1 MARIDSL
8 SIQLQTD
15 QTAKD
20 KLAESYGKV
29 IENLQKSTISSVLKN
44 TDLSG
49 DVASGTV
56 EAKRFANA
64 TAQNY
69 GTARGNG
76 YANKINAKP
85 VVIPLDTNKEFIE
98 EVEEKDLRTYGVN
111 GLIERRTANQG
122 GAMKRLLERAFFTE
136 AVTSGSALSLVAT
149 KIEEKFEEAIQSIE
163 TTSNDFVDGVERD
176 MINIICSPATYGAIR
191 TYLDAGVNNSNVSTA
206 VGEFG
211 QFHGVD
217 VYSSVYLPS
226 GVDFIVM
233 VKGAIAQPVLPSIY
247 NPAKVELSDATAFG
261 MFLYYGTKA
270 VTPELIKYAGTVAS
284 L

>member
-15 QTAKD
+15 ASAKD

-29 IENLQKSTISSVLKN
+29 IENLEKSTISSVLKN

-49 DVASGTV
+49 DPASGTV

-64 TAQNY
+64 IAQNY

-76 YANKINAKP
+76 YANKVKAKP
-85 VVIPLDTNKEFIE
+85 VVVALDTNKEFIE
-98 EVEEKDLRTYGVN
+98 EVEEKDLRTYGIS
-111 GLIERRTANQG
+111 GLIERRTTNQG

-136 AVTSGSALSLVAT
+136 AVNSGSALSLSSST
-149 KIEEKFEEAIQSIE
+149 IEGKFEEAIQEIE
-163 TTSNDFVDGVERD
+163 TTKNDFVDGVERD
-176 MINIICSPATYGAIR
+176 LINIVCSPATYGQIR
-191 TYLDAGVNNSNVSTA
+191 TYLDKGVNNSNVSTA

-226 GVDFIVM
+226 GVDFIIM
-233 VKGAIAQPVLPSIY
+233 VKGSVAQPVIPSIY
-247 NPAKVELSDATAFG
+247 NPAKIELSDATGFG
-261 MFLYYGTKA
+261 IFLYFGTKA
-270 VTPELIKYAGTVAS
+270 VTPELIKYAGTVS

>member
-15 QTAKD
+15 ASAKD

-29 IENLQKSTISSVLKN
+29 IENLEKSTISSVLKN

-49 DVASGTV
+49 DPASGTV

-64 TAQNY
+64 IAQNY

-76 YANKINAKP
+76 YANKVKAKP
-85 VVIPLDTNKEFIE
+85 VVVALDTNKEFIE
-98 EVEEKDLRTYGVN
+98 EVEEKDLRTYGIG
-111 GLIERRTANQG
+111 GLIERRTTNQG

-136 AVTSGSALSLVAT
+136 AVNSGSALTLSSST
-149 KIEEKFEEAIQSIE
+149 IEGKFEEAIQEIE
-163 TTSNDFVDGVERD
+163 TTKNDFVDGVERD
-176 MINIICSPATYGAIR
+176 LINIVCSPATYGQIR
-191 TYLDAGVNNSNVSTA
+191 TYLDKGVNNSNVSTA

-226 GVDFIVM
+226 GIDFIIM
-233 VKGAIAQPVLPSIY
+233 VKGSVAQPVIPSIY
-247 NPAKVELSDATAFG
+247 NPAKIELSDATGFG
-261 MFLYYGTKA
+261 IFLYFGTKA
-270 VTPELIKYAGTVAS
+270 VTPELIKYAGTVS

>member
-15 QTAKD
+15 PSAKD

-29 IENLQKSTISSVLKN
+29 IENLEKSTISSVLKN

-49 DVASGTV
+49 DPASGTV

-64 TAQNY
+64 TAQHY

-76 YANKINAKP
+76 YATKVKAKP
-85 VVIPLDTNKEFIE
+85 VVVALDTDKEFIE
-98 EVEEKDLRTYGVN
+98 EVEEKDLRTYGIN

-136 AVTSGSALSLVAT
+136 AVTSGSALTLSSAN
-149 KIEEKFEEAIQSIE
+149 IEDKFEEAIQEIE
-163 TTSNDFVDGVERD
+163 TTNNDFVDGVERD
-176 MINIICSPATYGAIR
+176 LINIVCSPATYGQIR
-191 TYLDAGVNNSNVSTA
+191 TYLDKGVNNSNVSTA

-217 VYSSVYLPS
+217 VYSSTYLPN
-226 GVDFIVM
+226 GVDFIIM
-233 VKGAIAQPVLPSIY
+233 VKGSIAQPVIPSIY
-247 NPAKVELSDATAFG
+247 NPAKIELSDATGFG
-261 MFLYYGTKA
+261 IFLYFGTKA
-270 VTPELIKYAGTVAS
+270 VTPELIKYAGTVS

>member
-15 QTAKD
+15 PSAKD

-29 IENLQKSTISSVLKN
+29 IENLEKSTISSVLKN

-49 DVASGTV
+49 DPASGTV

-76 YANKINAKP
+76 YANKVKAKP
-85 VVIPLDTNKEFIE
+85 VVVALNIDKEFIE
-98 EVEEKDLRTYGVN
+98 EVEEKDLRTYGIN

-136 AVTSGSALSLVAT
+136 AVTSGSALTLSSAN
-149 KIEEKFEEAIQSIE
+149 IEDKFEEAIQEIE
-163 TTSNDFVDGVERD
+163 TTNNEFVDGVERD
-176 MINIICSPATYGAIR
+176 LINIVCSPATYGQIR
-191 TYLDAGVNNSNVSTA
+191 TYLDKGVNNSNVTTA

-217 VYSSVYLPS
+217 VYSSTYLPN
-226 GVDFIVM
+226 GVDFIIM
-233 VKGAIAQPVLPSIY
+233 VKGSIAQPVIPSIY
-247 NPAKVELSDATAFG
+247 NPAKIELSDATGFG
-261 MFLYYGTKA
+261 IFLYYGTKA
-270 VTPELIKYAGTVAS
+270 VTPELIKYAGTVS

>member
-15 QTAKD
+15 PSAKD
-20 KLAESYGKV
+20 KLAEEYGKV

-49 DVASGTV
+49 DPASGTV
-56 EAKRFANA
+56 EAKRMANA

-69 GTARGNG
+69 GVARGHG
-76 YANKINAKP
+76 YADKIKAKP
-85 VVIPLDTNKEFIE
+85 VVVPLNIDKEIIE
-98 EVEEKDLRTYGVN
+98 EVEEKDLKCYGIN
-111 GLIERRTANQG
+111 GLIERRVANQQG
-122 GAMKRLLERAFFTE
+122 SMKRLLERAFFTE
-136 AVTSGSALSLVAT
+136 AVTSGDALTLSAT
-149 KIEEKFEEAIQSIE
+149 KIEEKFEEAIQAIE

-176 MINIICSPATYGAIR
+176 LINIVCSPATYGEIR
-191 TYLDAGVNNSNVSTA
+191 TYLDKGVNNSNVTTA
-206 VGEFG
+206 IGEFG

-233 VKGAIAQPVLPSIY
+233 VKGSIALPVMTSIL
-247 NPAKVELSDATAFG
+247 NPQKIDLSDASAFG
-261 MFLYYGTKA
+261 IFLYFGAKA
-270 VTPELIKYAGTVAS
+270 VTPELIKYAGTVS

>member
-15 QTAKD
+15 ASAKD

-29 IENLQKSTISSVLKN
+29 IENLEKSTISSVLKN

-49 DVASGTV
+49 DPASGTV

-64 TAQNY
+64 IAQNY

-76 YANKINAKP
+76 YANKVKAKP
-85 VVIPLDTNKEFIE
+85 VVVALDTNKEFIE
-98 EVEEKDLRTYGVN
+98 EVEEKDLRTYGIS
-111 GLIERRTANQG
+111 GLIERRTTNQG

-136 AVTSGSALSLVAT
+136 AVNSGSALTLTSDT
-149 KIEEKFEEAIQSIE
+149 IEGKFEEAIQEIE
-163 TTSNDFVDGVERD
+163 TTNNDFVDGVERD
-176 MINIICSPATYGAIR
+176 LINIICSPATYGQIR
-191 TYLDAGVNNSNVSTA
+191 TYLDKGVNNSNVSTA

-217 VYSSVYLPS
+217 VYSSVYLPN
-226 GVDFIVM
+226 GVDFIIM
-233 VKGAIAQPVLPSIY
+233 VKGSVAQPVIPSIY
-247 NPAKVELSDATAFG
+247 NPAKIELSDATGFG
-261 MFLYYGTKA
+261 IFLYFGTKA
-270 VTPELIKYAGTVAS
+270 VTPELIKYAGTVS

>member
-15 QTAKD
+15 ASAKD

-29 IENLQKSTISSVLKN
+29 IENLEKSTISSVLKN

-49 DVASGTV
+49 DPASGTV

-64 TAQNY
+64 IAQNY

-76 YANKINAKP
+76 YANKVKAKP
-85 VVIPLDTNKEFIE
+85 VVVALDTNKEFIE
-98 EVEEKDLRTYGVN
+98 EVEEKDLRTYGIS
-111 GLIERRTANQG
+111 GLIERRTTNQG

-136 AVTSGSALSLVAT
+136 AVNSGSALTLSSDT
-149 KIEEKFEEAIQSIE
+149 IEGKFEEAIQEIE
-163 TTSNDFVDGVERD
+163 TTNNDFVDGVERD
-176 MINIICSPATYGAIR
+176 LINIICSPATYGQIR
-191 TYLDAGVNNSNVSTA
+191 TYLDKGVNNSNVSTA

-217 VYSSVYLPS
+217 VYSSVYLPN
-226 GVDFIVM
+226 GVDFIIM
-233 VKGAIAQPVLPSIY
+233 VKGSVAQPVTPSIY
-247 NPAKVELSDATAFG
+247 NPAKIELSDATGFG
-261 MFLYYGTKA
+261 IFLYFGTKA
-270 VTPELIKYAGTVAS
+270 VTPELIKYAGTVS

>member
-15 QTAKD
+15 ASAKD

-29 IENLQKSTISSVLKN
+29 IENLEKSTISSVLKN

-49 DVASGTV
+49 DPASGTV

-76 YANKINAKP
+76 YANKVKAKSA
-85 VVIPLDTNKEFIE
+85 VVALDQNKEFIE
-98 EVEEKDLRTYGVN
+98 EVEEKDLRTYGIN

-122 GAMKRLLERAFFTE
+122 GAMKRLLERAFFAE
-136 AVTSGSALSLVAT
+136 AVTSGTALTLSSVN
-149 KIEEKFEEAIQSIE
+149 IEGKFEEAIQEIE
-163 TTSNDFVDGVERD
+163 TTNNDFVDGVERD
-176 MINIICSPATYGAIR
+176 LINIVCSPATYGQIR
-191 TYLDAGVNNSNVSTA
+191 TYLDKGVNNSNVSTA

-217 VYSSVYLPS
+217 VYSSTYLPN
-226 GVDFIVM
+226 GVDFIIM
-233 VKGAIAQPVLPSIY
+233 VKGSIAQPVIPSIY
-247 NPAKVELSDATAFG
+247 NPAKIELSDATGFG
-261 MFLYYGTKA
+261 IFLYYGTKA
-270 VTPELIKYAGTVAS
+270 VTPELIKYAGTVS

>member
-15 QTAKD
+15 ASAKD
-20 KLAESYGKV
+20 KLAEEYGKV
-29 IENLQKSTISSVLKN
+29 IGNLQKSTISSVLKN
-44 TDLSG
+44 NDLSG
-49 DVASGTV
+49 DPASGTV

-64 TAQNY
+64 TAEDY
-69 GTARGNG
+69 GTARGHG
-76 YANKINAKP
+76 YADKIKALP
-85 VVIPLDTNKEFIE
+85 VVVPLNVNKEFIE
-98 EVEEKDLRTYGVN
+98 EVEEKDLRTYGVS
-111 GLIERRTANQG
+111 GLIERRTANQA
-122 GAMKRLLERAFFTE
+122 GAMKRLLERAFFNE
-136 AVTSGSALSLVAT
+136 AKTSGSALSLTASTAT
-149 KIEEKFEEAIQSIE
+149 EKLEEAIQSIE

-176 MINIICSPATYGAIR
+176 LINVIATPAFYGQVRNA
-191 TYLDAGVNNSNVSTA
+191 LDTGVNNSNVTTA

-226 GVDFIVM
+226 GVDFIIM
-233 VKGAIAQPVLPSIY
+233 VKGSIAQPVLPSIY
-247 NPAKVELSDATAFG
+247 NPAKIELSDATAFG

-270 VTPELIKYAGTVAS
+270 VTPELIKYVES

>member
-15 QTAKD
+15 ASAKD

-29 IENLQKSTISSVLKN
+29 IENLEKSTISSVLKN

-49 DVASGTV
+49 DPASGTV

-64 TAQNY
+64 IAQNY

-76 YANKINAKP
+76 YANKVKAKP
-85 VVIPLDTNKEFIE
+85 VVVALDTNKEFIE
-98 EVEEKDLRTYGVN
+98 EVEEKDLRTYGIG
-111 GLIERRTANQG
+111 GLIEKRTTNQG

-136 AVTSGSALSLVAT
+136 AVNSGSALTLSSDT
-149 KIEEKFEEAIQSIE
+149 IEGKFEEAIQEIE
-163 TTSNDFVDGVERD
+163 TTKNDFVDGVERD
-176 MINIICSPATYGAIR
+176 LINIICSPATYGQIR
-191 TYLDAGVNNSNVSTA
+191 TYLDKGVNNSNVSTA

-217 VYSSVYLPS
+217 VYSSVYLPN
-226 GVDFIVM
+226 GVDFIIM
-233 VKGAIAQPVLPSIY
+233 VKGSVAQPVIPSIY
-247 NPAKVELSDATAFG
+247 NPAKIELSDATGFG
-261 MFLYYGTKA
+261 IFLYFGTKA
-270 VTPELIKYAGTVAS
+270 VTPELIKYAGTVS

>member
-15 QTAKD
+15 ASAKD

-29 IENLQKSTISSVLKN
+29 IENLEKSTISSVLKN

-49 DVASGTV
+49 DPASGTV

-64 TAQNY
+64 IAQNY

-76 YANKINAKP
+76 YANKVKAKP
-85 VVIPLDTNKEFIE
+85 VVVALDTNKEFIE
-98 EVEEKDLRTYGVN
+98 EVEEKDLRTYGIS
-111 GLIERRTANQG
+111 GLIERRTTNQG

-136 AVTSGSALSLVAT
+136 AVNSGSALTLSSAN
-149 KIEEKFEEAIQSIE
+149 IEDKFEEAIQEIE
-163 TTSNDFVDGVERD
+163 TTKNDFVDGVERD
-176 MINIICSPATYGAIR
+176 LINIVCSPATYGQIR
-191 TYLDAGVNNSNVSTA
+191 TYLDKGVNNSNVSTA

-217 VYSSVYLPS
+217 VYSSVYLPN
-226 GVDFIVM
+226 GVDFIIM
-233 VKGAIAQPVLPSIY
+233 VKGSVAQPVIPSIY
-247 NPAKVELSDATAFG
+247 NPAKIELSDATGFG
-261 MFLYYGTKA
+261 IFLYFGTKA
-270 VTPELIKYAGTVAS
+270 VTPELIKYAGTVS

>member
-15 QTAKD
+15 ASAKD
-20 KLAESYGKV
+20 KLAEEYGKV

-44 TDLSG
+44 NDLSG
-49 DVASGTV
+49 DPASGTV

-64 TAQNY
+64 TAEDY

-76 YANKINAKP
+76 YADKIKALP
-85 VVIPLDTNKEFIE
+85 VVVPLNVNKEFIE
-98 EVEEKDLRTYGVN
+98 EVEEKDLRTYGVS
-111 GLIERRTANQG
+111 GLIERRTANQA
-122 GAMKRLLERAFFTE
+122 GAMKRLLERAFFNE
-136 AVTSGSALSLVAT
+136 AKTSGSALTLTAT
-149 KIEEKFEEAIQSIE
+149 SATEKLEEAIQSIE

-176 MINIICSPATYGAIR
+176 LINVIATPAFYGQVRNA
-191 TYLDAGVNNSNVSTA
+191 LDTGVNNSNVTTA

-217 VYSSVYLPS
+217 VYSSVYLPA
-226 GVDFIVM
+226 GVDFIIM
-233 VKGAIAQPVLPSIY
+233 VKGSIAQPVLPSIY
-247 NPAKVELSDATAFG
+247 NPAKIELSDATAFG

-270 VTPELIKYAGTVAS
+270 VTPELIKYAATS

>member
-15 QTAKD
+15 ASAKD
-20 KLAESYGKV
+20 KLAEEYGKV

-44 TDLSG
+44 NELSG
-49 DVASGTV
+49 DPASGTV

-64 TAQNY
+64 IAEDY

-76 YANKINAKP
+76 YADKIKALP
-85 VVIPLDTNKEFIE
+85 VVVPLNVNKELIE
-98 EVEEKDLRTYGVN
+98 EIEEKDLRTYGVA
-111 GLIERRTANQG
+111 GLIERRVANQQG
-122 GAMKRLLERAFFTE
+122 SMKRLLERAFFNE
-136 AVTSGSALSLVAT
+136 AKTSGSALTVTAT
-149 KIEEKFEEAIQSIE
+149 KATEKLEEAIQAIE

-176 MINIICSPATYGAIR
+176 LINVIATPAFYGEVRNA
-191 TYLDAGVNNSNVSTA
+191 LDSGVNNSNVTTA

-226 GVDFIVM
+226 GVDFIIM

-247 NPAKVELSDATAFG
+247 NPAKIELSDATAFG
-261 MFLYYGTKA
+261 LFLYYGTKA
-270 VTPELIKYAGTVAS
+270 VTPELIKYVAS
-284 L
+284 I

>member
-15 QTAKD
+15 ASAKD

-29 IENLQKSTISSVLKN
+29 IENLEKSTISSVLKN
-44 TDLSG
+44 IDLSG
-49 DVASGTV
+49 DPASGTV

-64 TAQNY
+64 IAQNY

-76 YANKINAKP
+76 YANKVKAKP
-85 VVIPLDTNKEFIE
+85 VVVALDTNKEFIE
-98 EVEEKDLRTYGVN
+98 EVEEKDLRTYGIG
-111 GLIERRTANQG
+111 GLIERRTTNQG

-136 AVTSGSALSLVAT
+136 AVNSGSALTLSSET
-149 KIEEKFEEAIQSIE
+149 IEGKFEEAIQEIE
-163 TTSNDFVDGVERD
+163 TTNNDFVDGVERD
-176 MINIICSPATYGAIR
+176 LINIVCSPATYGQIR
-191 TYLDAGVNNSNVSTA
+191 TYLDKGVNNSNVSTA

-226 GVDFIVM
+226 GIDFIIM
-233 VKGAIAQPVLPSIY
+233 VKGSVAQPVIPSIY
-247 NPAKVELSDATAFG
+247 NPAKIELSDATGFG
-261 MFLYYGTKA
+261 IFLYFGTKA
-270 VTPELIKYAGTVAS
+270 VTPELIKYAGTVS

>member
-15 QTAKD
+15 PSAKD

-29 IENLQKSTISSVLKN
+29 IENLEKSTISSVLKN

-49 DVASGTV
+49 DPASGTV

-76 YANKINAKP
+76 YANKVKAKP
-85 VVIPLDTNKEFIE
+85 VVVALDTDKEFIE
-98 EVEEKDLRTYGVN
+98 EVEEKDLRTYGIN

-136 AVTSGSALSLVAT
+136 AVTSGSALTLSSAN
-149 KIEEKFEEAIQSIE
+149 IEDKFEEAIQEIE
-163 TTSNDFVDGVERD
+163 TTNNELVDGDERD
-176 MINIICSPATYGAIR
+176 LINIVCSPATYGQIR
-191 TYLDAGVNNSNVSTA
+191 TYLDKGVNNSNVSTA

-217 VYSSVYLPS
+217 VYSSTYLPN
-226 GVDFIVM
+226 GVDFIIM
-233 VKGAIAQPVLPSIY
+233 VKGSIAQPVIPSIY
-247 NPAKVELSDATAFG
+247 NPAKIELSDATGFG
-261 MFLYYGTKA
+261 IFLYFGTKA
-270 VTPELIKYAGTVAS
+270 VTPELIKYAGTVS

>member
-15 QTAKD
+15 PSAKD

-29 IENLQKSTISSVLKN
+29 IENLEKSTISSVLKN

-49 DVASGTV
+49 DPASGTV

-76 YANKINAKP
+76 YATKVKAKP
-85 VVIPLDTNKEFIE
+85 VVVALDTDKEFIE
-98 EVEEKDLRTYGVN
+98 EVEEKDLRTYGIN

-136 AVTSGSALSLVAT
+136 AVTSGSALTLSSAN
-149 KIEEKFEEAIQSIE
+149 IEDKFEEAIQEIE
-163 TTSNDFVDGVERD
+163 TTNNDFVDGVERD
-176 MINIICSPATYGAIR
+176 LINIVCSPATYGQIR
-191 TYLDAGVNNSNVSTA
+191 TYLDKGVNNSNVSTA

-217 VYSSVYLPS
+217 VYSSTYLPN
-226 GVDFIVM
+226 GVDFIIM
-233 VKGAIAQPVLPSIY
+233 VKGSIAQPVIPSIY
-247 NPAKVELSDATAFG
+247 NPAKIELSDATGFG
-261 MFLYYGTKA
+261 IFLDFGTKA
-270 VTPELIKYAGTVAS
+270 VTPELIKYAGTVS

>member
-15 QTAKD
+15 ASAKD

-29 IENLQKSTISSVLKN
+29 IENLEKSTISSVLKN

-49 DVASGTV
+49 DPASGTV

-64 TAQNY
+64 IAQNY

-76 YANKINAKP
+76 YANKVKAKP
-85 VVIPLDTNKEFIE
+85 VVVALDINKEFIE
-98 EVEEKDLRTYGVN
+98 EVEEKDLRTYGIS
-111 GLIERRTANQG
+111 GLIERRTTNQG

-136 AVTSGSALSLVAT
+136 AVNSGSALTLSSAN
-149 KIEEKFEEAIQSIE
+149 IEDKFEEAIQEIE
-163 TTSNDFVDGVERD
+163 TTKNDFVDGVERD
-176 MINIICSPATYGAIR
+176 LINIVCSPATYGQIR
-191 TYLDAGVNNSNVSTA
+191 TYLDKGVNNSNVSTA

-226 GVDFIVM
+226 GIDFIIM
-233 VKGAIAQPVLPSIY
+233 VKGSVAQPVIPSIY
-247 NPAKVELSDATAFG
+247 NPAKIELSDATGFG
-261 MFLYYGTKA
+261 IFLYFGTKA
-270 VTPELIKYAGTVAS
+270 VTPELIKYAGTVS

>member
-15 QTAKD
+15 ASAKD

-29 IENLQKSTISSVLKN
+29 IENLEKSTISSVLKN

-49 DVASGTV
+49 DPASGTV

-64 TAQNY
+64 IAQNY

-76 YANKINAKP
+76 YANKVKAKP
-85 VVIPLDTNKEFIE
+85 VVIALDTNKEFIE
-98 EVEEKDLRTYGVN
+98 EVEEKDLRTYGIG
-111 GLIERRTANQG
+111 GLIERRTTNQG

-136 AVTSGSALSLVAT
+136 AVNSGSALSLSSST
-149 KIEEKFEEAIQSIE
+149 IEGKFEEAIQEIE
-163 TTSNDFVDGVERD
+163 TTKNDFVDGVERD
-176 MINIICSPATYGAIR
+176 LINIVCSPATYGQIR
-191 TYLDAGVNNSNVSTA
+191 TYLDKGVNNSNVSTA

-217 VYSSVYLPS
+217 VYSSVYLPNE
-226 GVDFIVM
+226 VDFIIM
-233 VKGAIAQPVLPSIY
+233 VKGSVAQPVIPSIY
-247 NPAKVELSDATAFG
+247 NPAKIELSDATGFG
-261 MFLYYGTKA
+261 IFLYFGTKA
-270 VTPELIKYAGTVAS
+270 VTPELIKYAGTVS

>member
-15 QTAKD
+15 ATAKD

-29 IENLQKSTISSVLKN
+29 IENLQKSTISSALKN

-64 TAQNY
+64 TAENY
-69 GTARGNG
+69 GTARGHG
-76 YANKINAKP
+76 YADKIKAKP

-136 AVTSGSALSLVAT
+136 AVTSGTALTLSANTAPT
-149 KIEEKFEEAIQSIE
+149 KLEEAIQDIE
-163 TTSNDFVDGVERD
+163 TTNNDFVDGVERD
-176 MINIICSPATYGAIR
+176 LISVVCAPSFYGEMR
-191 TYLDAGVNNSNVSTA
+191 NYLDAGVNNANVTTE

-211 QFHGVD
+211 RFHGVD

-226 GVDFIVM
+226 GVDFVIM
-233 VKGAIAQPVLPSIY
+233 VNGSIAQPVLPSIY
-247 NPAKVELSDATAFG
+247 NPAKIELSDATAFG
-261 MFLYYGTKA
+261 LFLYYGTKA
-270 VTPELIKYAGTVAS
+270 VTPELIKYAGTVS

>member
-15 QTAKD
+15 ASAKD

-29 IENLQKSTISSVLKN
+29 IENLEKSTISSVLKN

-49 DVASGTV
+49 DPASGTV

-64 TAQNY
+64 IAQNY

-76 YANKINAKP
+76 YANKVKAKP
-85 VVIPLDTNKEFIE
+85 VVIALDTNKEFIE
-98 EVEEKDLRTYGVN
+98 EVEEKDLRTYGIS
-111 GLIERRTANQG
+111 GLIERRTTNQG

-136 AVTSGSALSLVAT
+136 AVNSGSALSLSSST
-149 KIEEKFEEAIQSIE
+149 IEGKFEEAIQEIE
-163 TTSNDFVDGVERD
+163 TTKNDFVDGVERD
-176 MINIICSPATYGAIR
+176 LINIVCSPATYGQIR
-191 TYLDAGVNNSNVSTA
+191 TYLDKGVNNSNVSTA

-217 VYSSVYLPS
+217 VYSSVYLPN
-226 GVDFIVM
+226 GVDFIIM
-233 VKGAIAQPVLPSIY
+233 VKGSVAQPVIPSIY
-247 NPAKVELSDATAFG
+247 NPAKIELSDATGFG
-261 MFLYYGTKA
+261 IFLYFGTKA
-270 VTPELIKYAGTVAS
+270 VTPELIKYAGTVS

>member
-15 QTAKD
+15 ASAKD
-20 KLAESYGKV
+20 KLAEEYGKV

-44 TDLSG
+44 NELSG
-49 DVASGTV
+49 DPASGTV

-64 TAQNY
+64 IAEDY

-76 YANKINAKP
+76 YADKIKALP
-85 VVIPLDTNKEFIE
+85 VVVPLNVNKELIE
-98 EVEEKDLRTYGVN
+98 EIEEKDLRTYGVA
-111 GLIERRTANQG
+111 GLIERRVANQQG
-122 GAMKRLLERAFFTE
+122 TMKRLLERAFFNE
-136 AVTSGSALSLVAT
+136 AKTSGSALTITAT
-149 KIEEKFEEAIQSIE
+149 KATEKLEEAIQAIE

-176 MINIICSPATYGAIR
+176 LINVIATPAFYGEVRNA
-191 TYLDAGVNNSNVSTA
+191 LDSGVNNSNVTTA

-226 GVDFIVM
+226 GVDFIIM

-247 NPAKVELSDATAFG
+247 NPTKIELSDATGFG
-261 MFLYYGTKA
+261 IFLYFGTKA
-270 VTPELIKYAGTVAS
+270 VMPDLIKYVAS
-284 L
+284 I

>member
-1 MARIDSL
+1 MARINSL

-15 QTAKD
+15 PSAKD

-29 IENLQKSTISSVLKN
+29 IENVQKATISSALKN

-49 DVASGTV
+49 DIASGTV

-69 GTARGNG
+69 GTARGHG
-76 YANKINAKP
+76 YADKVKAKP

-98 EVEEKDLRTYGVN
+98 EIEEKDLKTYGIA

-122 GAMKRLLERAFFTE
+122 LAMKRLLERAFFAE
-136 AVTSGSALSLVAT
+136 AVTSGSALTLSANTAPT
-149 KIEEKFEEAIQSIE
+149 KLEEAIQDIE
-163 TTSNDFVDGVERD
+163 TTNNDFVDGVERD
-176 MINIICSPATYGAIR
+176 LISVVCSPSFYGDMR
-191 TYLDAGVNNSNVSTA
+191 NYLDAGVNNANVTTE

-211 QFHGVD
+211 RFHGVD

-226 GVDFIVM
+226 GVDFVIM
-233 VKGAIAQPVLPSIY
+233 VNGSIAQPVLPSIY
-247 NPAKVELSDATAFG
+247 NPAKIELSDATAMG
-261 MFLYYGTKA
+261 IFLYYGTKA
-270 VTPELIKYAGTVAS
+270 VTPELIKYAGTVS

>member
-1 MARIDSL
+1 MARLDSL
-8 SIQLQTD
+8 SIQLQTN
-15 QTAKD
+15 AEYKD

-29 IENLQKSTISSVLKN
+29 IENVQKSTISSALKN

-49 DVASGTV
+49 DVNSGTV

-76 YANKINAKP
+76 YANKVKALP
-85 VVIPLDTNKEFIE
+85 VVVALDTNKEFIE
-98 EVEEKDLRTYGVN
+98 EVEEKDLKTYGVG

-122 GAMKRLLERAFFTE
+122 GAMKRLLERAFFNE
-136 AVTSGSALSLVAT
+136 AVTSGSALSLSALTAPT
-149 KIEEKFEEAIQSIE
+149 KLEEAIQNIE
-163 TTSNDFVDGVERD
+163 TTKNDFVDGVERD
-176 MINIICSPATYGAIR
+176 LISVVCSPSFYGDMR
-191 TYLDAGVNNSNVSTA
+191 NYLDAGVNNANVTTE

-211 QFHGVD
+211 RFHGVD

-226 GVDFIVM
+226 GVDFVIM
-233 VKGAIAQPVLPSIY
+233 VNGSIAQPVLPSIY
-247 NPAKVELSDATAFG
+247 NPAKIELSDATAFG

-270 VTPELIKYAGTVAS
+270 VTPELIKYVGTPS